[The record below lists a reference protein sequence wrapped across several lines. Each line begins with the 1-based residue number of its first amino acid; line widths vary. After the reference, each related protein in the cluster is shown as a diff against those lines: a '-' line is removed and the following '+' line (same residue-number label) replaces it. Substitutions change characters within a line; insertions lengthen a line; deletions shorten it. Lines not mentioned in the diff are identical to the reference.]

1 MSIKHVEI
9 PGSALGILCK
19 ANSEHKALITLLRIN
34 PSLTSKEDTPSE
46 VNKVYQYLSN
56 FTLTLSIYT
65 TQDLERFP
73 KENLNILHQIPSE
86 LNIPQK
92 FTMHL
97 SLVLCILGKL

>member
-9 PGSALGILCK
+9 PGSVLGILRK
-19 ANSEHKALITLLRIN
+19 ANSKHKALITLLRIN

-65 TQDLERFP
+65 TQDLERL
-73 KENLNILHQIPSE
+73 KGTIIMSSILVKVMNE
-86 LNIPQK
+86 LSNRSVKVNYSADSVI
-92 FTMHL
+92 
-97 SLVLCILGKL
+97 